1 MADDLVLSS
10 VHVGAKSESCIGEST
25 FTSVFNYWIK
35 SECNEVTLDDDG
47 DLDVPRQT
55 LEAIIIDHTMATP
68 LENVGTQVWSAALIM
83 GDYILHNKSIF
94 QDGVVLELGSGCG
107 LIGIL
112 ASKMAK
118 HCYCT
123 DVGDNV
129 LGICQKNIDQNN
141 VDNVSVRCLDWLNPK
156 INFISQLS
164 SSFSWRLEDLQL
176 IKNTSVILAT
186 DVIYQD
192 HLTSAFFTTIIYL
205 CTKVFESAPVILL
218 STEKRI
224 NFTLEELA
232 PSSPAHQYF
241 MNCLEATYLTDD
253 SKCVSFESSQLL
265 LSSLPQSFDYERV
278 NELEIWQIKV
288 AINKASM

>member
-1 MADDLVLSS
+1 MFV
-10 VHVGAKSESCIGEST
+10 C
-25 FTSVFNYWIK
+25 
-35 SECNEVTLDDDG
+35 
-47 DLDVPRQT
+47 
-55 LEAIIIDHTMATP
+55 LEIVIII
-68 LENVGTQVWSAALIM
+68 I
-83 GDYILHNKSIF
+83 
-94 QDGVVLELGSGCG
+94 
-107 LIGIL
+107 
-112 ASKMAK
+112 
-118 HCYCT
+118 

-288 AINKASM
+288 AINKALM